1 MTAPSGIRAAIE
13 IAVMSLRLN
22 TGAKIVWVL
31 VGLLSLPMLG
41 SGLSL
46 ATESAGL
53 SFFKEVLSAYLRFFV
68 PFIMA
73 LFASSAVAEEVQDKT
88 ITYLF
93 SRPIRRWSLPAGKY
107 LGGLALASPLVALSI
122 TGVYLIC
129 MLEAPSL
136 IPDELPTLARGL
148 LCVTLA
154 AVYYG
159 AMATAFGT
167 IFTRYPFVAT
177 LTYFFV
183 VELGL
188 ASVPGRFKVVSTA
201 VHLQVL
207 AGLYRPKTTL
217 FTSDPEISFYSSLGV
232 VLVMTLVWLVLSVAW
247 VQNAEYRTDQ

>member
-1 MTAPSGIRAAIE
+1 MRSPSGIKAAIQ
-13 IAVMSLRLN
+13 IAAMSLRLN
-22 TGAKIVWVL
+22 IGARMVWVI
-31 VGLLSLPMLG
+31 VGLLCLPMVAA
-41 SGLSL
+41 GLSL

-53 SFFKEVLSAYLRFFV
+53 SFFKQVMSAYLRFFV

-73 LFASSAVAEEVQDKT
+73 IFAASAVAEEVQDKT

-93 SRPIRRWSLPAGKY
+93 ARPIRRWSLPAGKY
-107 LGGLALASPLVALSI
+107 LGGLALTCPLVALSI
-122 TGVYLIC
+122 TGVYLIS

-136 IPDELPTLARGL
+136 MGEELPWLLRGL
-148 LCVTLA
+148 VCVTVA

-207 AGLYRPKTTL
+207 AGLYRPKTVL
-217 FTSDPEISFYSSLGV
+217 VVSDPEISLPTAVGV
-232 VLVMTLVWLVLSVAW
+232 ILVMTLIWLVLSVAW